1 MNEQKDKN
9 ERTAQKATLVLADG
23 NRIVLELNTEQAP
36 ISAANFIDLARKGF
50 YNQLTFHRVIK
61 GFMIQGGCP
70 TGTGTGGP
78 GYSIKGEFRSNG
90 VPNNI
95 RHLRGVISMAR
106 SAHPDSAGSQFFIV
120 HQDAPHLDGEYAAFG
135 QVIEGMEIV
144 DQIASVPTDYQDR
157 PVQKQVIQTVLI
169 EGDET

>member
-1 MNEQKDKN
+1 
-9 ERTAQKATLVLADG
+9 
-23 NRIVLELNTEQAP
+23 
-36 ISAANFIDLARKGF
+36 
-50 YNQLTFHRVIK
+50 
-61 GFMIQGGCP
+61 
-70 TGTGTGGP
+70 
-78 GYSIKGEFRSNG
+78 
-90 VPNNI
+90 
-95 RHLRGVISMAR
+95 MAR